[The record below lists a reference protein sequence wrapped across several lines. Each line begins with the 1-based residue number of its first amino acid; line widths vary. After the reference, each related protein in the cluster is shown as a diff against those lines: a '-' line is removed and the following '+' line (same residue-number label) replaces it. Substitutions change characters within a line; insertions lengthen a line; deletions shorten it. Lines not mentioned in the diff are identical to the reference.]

1 MTETQEVLIP
11 CTFVETATNKAPEPQ
26 PQLLT
31 SKVEERK
38 SLNSSKVDGQEKTK
52 IITDVLL
59 EKINQ
64 LENKVKSL
72 EQEKKKNEEL
82 IKSAEYQSTP
92 PTPAY
97 GSIKKNNEMI
107 KRFSTVN

>member
-1 MTETQEVLIP
+1 MIP
-11 CTFVETATNKAPEPQ
+11 CTFVQTATNNAPEPQ

-31 SKVEERK
+31 SKVEDRK
-38 SLNSSKVDGQEKTK
+38 SLNASKVDEEEKTK

-72 EQEKKKNEEL
+72 E
-82 IKSAEYQSTP
+82 
-92 PTPAY
+92 
-97 GSIKKNNEMI
+97 
-107 KRFSTVN
+107 